1 MKKTTK
7 KQATRKSD
15 AKKSTRKE
23 LRQVGRSKT
32 FDEIIEKIRENV
44 TSGKWRPG
52 DKLPSERV
60 LCEELGVSRPA
71 MREALRALETIGL
84 VRCNHGEGNYLA
96 QDTSSCLIEP
106 LSIMF
111 SIGGANIAQVQH
123 LRHALERETAEAVHV
138 RRGRSARLL
147 EAAELLQNRR
157 MEAARSCMDSI
168 PAICPPPKRYCAHPV
183 ADALL
188 SEKLALC
195 RGESI
200 TADCQVQIP
209 AELQIPG
216 AELCAVLGNLMDN
229 AIEACRRLPEGT
241 PHRITAR
248 GRVNGGFLVL
258 RVQNPVSG
266 EENNIPV
273 GGALLDHHGW
283 GLSIVRQIAERR
295 GGRLTTERSDGQFI
309 STVWLGAAE

>member
-1 MKKTTK
+1 MEHWKFCLPWYALLFPVSQLTLWCYLMRTILSDEAARAAWI
-7 KQATRKSD
+7 ATGVLLLVLCAVADLLLFK
-15 AKKSTRKE
+15 A
-23 LRQVGRSKT
+23 LRQSTQLHMTVQRRQLMESS
-32 FDEIIEKIRENV
+32 V
-44 TSGKWRPG
+44 
-52 DKLPSERV
+52 
-60 LCEELGVSRPA
+60 
-71 MREALRALETIGL
+71 ETQ
-84 VRCNHGEGNYLA
+84 RKRGE
-96 QDTSSCLIEP
+96 
-106 LSIMF
+106 
-111 SIGGANIAQVQH
+111 
-123 LRHALERETAEAVHV
+123 ALERETAEAVHV
-138 RRGRSARLL
+138 RREISARLL

-209 AELQIPG
+209 EALTVPG
-216 AELCAVLGNLMDN
+216 VELCAVLGNLMDN

-241 PHRITAR
+241 PRRITAR

-266 EENNIPV
+266 EETTSRWAVRCWITTA
-273 GGALLDHHGW
+273 GGFPSSGRSRS
-283 GLSIVRQIAERR
+283 GAE
-295 GGRLTTERSDGQFI
+295 DG
-309 STVWLGAAE
+309 

>member
-23 LRQVGRSKT
+23 LRQVGRSKS
-32 FDEIIEKIRENV
+32 FDEIIEQIRENV

-123 LRHALERETAEAVHV
+123 LRHALERETA
-138 RRGRSARLL
+138 RL
-147 EAAELLQNRR
+147 AAMNANPEQVEYLR
-157 MEAARSCMDSI
+157 
-168 PAICPPPKRYCAHPV
+168 
-183 ADALL
+183 
-188 SEKLALC
+188 ALC
-195 RGESI
+195 GEMADSTDEDERVRLDRVLHFSI
-200 TADCQVQIP
+200 AQYADSPLILSTLNASSTLVDDVIHGIR
-209 AELQIPG
+209 AMI
-216 AELCAVLGNLMDN
+216 LCDD
-229 AIEACRRLPEGT
+229 
-241 PHRITAR
+241 
-248 GRVNGGFLVL
+248 
-258 RVQNPVSG
+258 S
-266 EENNIPV
+266 
-273 GGALLDHHGW
+273 GGAIDEQHKQ
-283 GLSIVRQIAERR
+283 IVEAIAQGDPYLAAKAMDVHME
-295 GGRLTTERSDGQFI
+295 LIEQYVMRSM
-309 STVWLGAAE
+309 LAETGNPA

>member
-1 MKKTTK
+1 MEHWKFLLPWYALLFPVSQLTLWCYLMRTILSDEVASAAWI
-7 KQATRKSD
+7 ATGVLLLVLCAVADLLLFK
-15 AKKSTRKE
+15 A
-23 LRQVGRSKT
+23 LRQSTQLHMAVQRRQLVESS
-32 FDEIIEKIRENV
+32 V
-44 TSGKWRPG
+44 
-52 DKLPSERV
+52 
-60 LCEELGVSRPA
+60 
-71 MREALRALETIGL
+71 ETQ
-84 VRCNHGEGNYLA
+84 RKRGE
-96 QDTSSCLIEP
+96 
-106 LSIMF
+106 
-111 SIGGANIAQVQH
+111 
-123 LRHALERETAEAVHV
+123 ALER
-138 RRGRSARLL
+138 

-157 MEAARSCMDSI
+157 TEAARSCMDSI
-168 PAICPPPKRYCAHPV
+168 PAICPPPKRCCAHPV
-183 ADALL
+183 ADAIL

-195 RGESI
+195 REESI

-209 AELQIPG
+209 EVLTLPG

-241 PHRITAR
+241 PRRITVR

-266 EENNIPV
+266 EENNIPA

>member
-1 MKKTTK
+1 MDRHRRF
-7 KQATRKSD
+7 A
-15 AKKSTRKE
+15 A
-23 LRQVGRSKT
+23 G
-32 FDEIIEKIRENV
+32 
-44 TSGKWRPG
+44 
-52 DKLPSERV
+52 
-60 LCEELGVSRPA
+60 A
-71 MREALRALETIGL
+71 MRRCRPSSLQGAAAKHAASHDRTASAADGKLGGDPAETG
-84 VRCNHGEGNYLA
+84 RGSGAGDGGGRPCASGDFCPAAGG
-96 QDTSSCLIEP
+96 
-106 LSIMF
+106 
-111 SIGGANIAQVQH
+111 GGAAAKPPH
-123 LRHALERETAEAVHV
+123 G
-138 RRGRSARLL
+138 GR
-147 EAAELLQNRR
+147 
-157 MEAARSCMDSI
+157 RSCMDSI

-183 ADALL
+183 ADAIL

-209 AELQIPG
+209 EALPIPG

-241 PHRITAR
+241 SRRITAR

-295 GGRLTTERSDGQFI
+295 RRTADHGALGRTVYLHGVAWRGGVSKHAGKKAFSLRFGRMLFSFTAGWPDNPYMPPAFFCGMP
-309 STVWLGAAE
+309 G